1 MNDDFL
7 YNSRPPVR
15 EAFSKSLYQ
24 RLSRLEF
31 DNLDQQ
37 KEGKMIKNSNKY
49 KLIWKYALLTFLI
62 AAALTLTI
70 SEPVRAK
77 AWELIKTI
85 AGINV
90 EEQSESPLKGIEEE
104 NVETYTIPTLA
115 LPKAL
120 ENPPFQFGLPTW
132 VPEGYVLDQNVAIAD
147 SESWISLVWNN
158 SNLSEIQMLVER
170 EYTGYTIPA
179 GENSSE
185 EININGLPALLV
197 GGAWDAQHQW
207 DSRLGIVIGW
217 EKDGHFYRLT
227 YYERESSHNTIRPIE
242 GDMDIILNELIQ
254 MAESIQ

>member
-1 MNDDFL
+1 MRDKFL
-7 YNSRPPVR
+7 YKIRPPMR
-15 EAFSKSLYQ
+15 EAFSKNLYQ

-37 KEGKMIKNSNKY
+37 KEGKGMKNLNKRN
-49 KLIWKYALLTFLI
+49 LTWRYALLTFLVV
-62 AAALTLTI
+62 AALTLTI

-77 AWELIKTI
+77 ALELIQTI

-90 EEQSESPLKGIEEE
+90 EEQSESPLKDIEEE

-115 LPKAL
+115 LSKAL
-120 ENPPFQFGLPTW
+120 ENSPFQFGLPTW
-132 VPEGYVLDQNVAIAD
+132 VPEGYVLDENVANA
-147 SESWISLVWNN
+147 ESWISLVWNN

-170 EYTGYTIPA
+170 EYNGYSIPA

-185 EININGLPALLV
+185 EIKINGTPALLV
-197 GGAWDAQHQW
+197 RGFWNAQDQW
-207 DSRLGIVIGW
+207 DPTLGIVIGW

-227 YYERESSHNTIRPIE
+227 YYERESSHNTIKPIE
-242 GDMDIILNELIQ
+242 GDMDAIINELIR